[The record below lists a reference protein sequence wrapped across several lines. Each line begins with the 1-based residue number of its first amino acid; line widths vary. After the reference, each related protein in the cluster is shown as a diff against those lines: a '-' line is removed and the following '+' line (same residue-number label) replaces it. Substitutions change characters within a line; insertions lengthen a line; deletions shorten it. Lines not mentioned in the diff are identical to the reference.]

1 MPKSLRV
8 RLALLAAL
16 LLGMIQFILG
26 IVFYSVTSNWLLN
39 QVDQSLMTTASQV
52 AATLHENDVM
62 EGDNLNFQFNDGN
75 EATDTFLRERQFFIR
90 LINTRTGGILDES
103 ANYDITVTQQAL
115 ASGTGFE
122 TLQITSAPERLIRVY
137 TLIVNDKES
146 LALQIGQSL
155 DEVTRTQAEMG
166 RLLGLMFITTAF
178 LALVTGWFLADR
190 ALIPVG
196 AITQTAQ
203 NISEQDLDRRII
215 INLPNDELGRL
226 AQTFN
231 KMLDRIEEAFRRQ
244 RQFTADAAH
253 ELRTPLAIMQTGVE
267 VILAQERS
275 PMQYRATLE
284 TVQEEVQR
292 LTTLTGNLLMLAR
305 ADARTLPL
313 DRHRMDLSLLLNT
326 VADQMTLAADQ
337 KHISIQR
344 DIPPDININA
354 DEDRLIQVA
363 LNLLENAVKY
373 TPYGGSMT
381 IKLSH
386 SPHQVC
392 FSIIDTGTGIAPE
405 HLSRIFDRFYRADR
419 ARTRHQGGVGLGLA
433 IAQQIVQLH
442 DGNIKVVSQLDIGS
456 EFTVTLP
463 TS

>member
-1 MPKSLRV
+1 MPKSLRF
-8 RLALLAAL
+8 RLVL
-16 LLGMIQFILG
+16 
-26 IVFYSVTSNWLLN
+26 W
-39 QVDQSLMTTASQV
+39 V
-52 AATLHENDVM
+52 AAILCAIQVVLGTAFYLLTSQWLEGQLDNSLSATATQVVTTLQG
-62 EGDNLNFQFNDGN
+62 GDFIDNGQLNFQFADEPAN
-75 EATDTFLRERQFFIR
+75 AFLRERQFFIR
-90 LINTRTGGILDES
+90 VIDQRQGNIIEAS
-103 ANYDITVTQQAL
+103 AQYNVAITPQAL
-115 ASGTGFE
+115 AKIPGYE
-122 TLQITSAPERLIRVY
+122 TLPIQETHSLMRVY
-137 TLIVNDKES
+137 TLPLEDEHFALQVGVS
-146 LALQIGQSL
+146 LAEVNATQTQI
-155 DEVTRTQAEMG
+155 TRMMAG
-166 RLLGLMFITTAF
+166 ALLFTLVLGSGSGLF
-178 LALVTGWFLADR
+178 LANR
-190 ALIPVG
+190 ALIPIQ
-196 AITQTAQ
+196 AITRIAQ
-203 NISEQDLDRRII
+203 QISEHDLTQRITL
-215 INLPNDELGRL
+215 NSFDDELGQL
-226 AQTFN
+226 ARTFN
-231 KMLDRIEEAFRRQ
+231 IMLDRIERAFQ
-244 RQFTADAAH
+244 KQQQFTADAAH

-305 ADARTLPL
+305 ADAHTLPL

-337 KHISIQR
+337 KQIRIQR

-392 FSIIDTGTGIAPE
+392 FSIIDTGSGISPE
-405 HLSRIFDRFYRADR
+405 HLSHIFDRFYRADR

-433 IAQQIVQLH
+433 IAQHIVQLH
-442 DGNIKVVSQLDIGS
+442 GGNIKVVSQLGIGS